1 MYKWVKEAIGRKEDS
16 KSEDYHAVS
25 STAKAKTFNI
35 LVIDS
40 GRQQHNWYSEFQGAT
55 THTGQPIVVEQ
66 GSWEDIRLTAFE
78 CESSIPLSLVLGPSR
93 FPLEHTPQAK
103 ARPFSPHLVLVRN
116 ETRQLGA
123 NDFRHILF
131 GFMYAGIP
139 AINSWESIYGHLE
152 RPVVFA
158 ELKKLQRKF
167 GQEHFPLVSQ
177 AYFPSFQDVQ
187 YYMPFPCVVKVGHAH
202 AGYGKILVKD
212 HKQMEDVKSVL
223 ALANQYSTAER
234 FVVATHDLRI
244 QRIGNHMRAYKRT
257 SVSGSWKTNTG
268 TSMIEEIEMKPR
280 YRFWAEEAAKMFG
293 GMDIITVD
301 VVVAEDGEE
310 FILEVNGTAS
320 GLAPS
325 RAEEDNHIIRDLVLQ
340 RISTLFPQ
348 DPSSS
353 STTTTSNSHL
363 QLPLT
368 AKQERELQEQQQETR
383 ETQ

>member
-1 MYKWVKEAIGRKEDS
+1 
-16 KSEDYHAVS
+16 
-25 STAKAKTFNI
+25 
-35 LVIDS
+35 
-40 GRQQHNWYSEFQGAT
+40 
-55 THTGQPIVVEQ
+55 
-66 GSWEDIRLTAFE
+66 
-78 CESSIPLSLVLGPSR
+78 
-93 FPLEHTPQAK
+93 
-103 ARPFSPHLVLVRN
+103 
-116 ETRQLGA
+116 
-123 NDFRHILF
+123 
-131 GFMYAGIP
+131 
-139 AINSWESIYGHLE
+139 
-152 RPVVFA
+152 
-158 ELKKLQRKF
+158 
-167 GQEHFPLVSQ
+167 
-177 AYFPSFQDVQ
+177 
-187 YYMPFPCVVKVGHAH
+187 MPFPCVVKVGHAH

-325 RAEEDNHIIRDLVLQ
+325 RAEEDNHIIRDLVC
-340 RISTLFPQ
+340 
-348 DPSSS
+348 
-353 STTTTSNSHL
+353 
-363 QLPLT
+363 
-368 AKQERELQEQQQETR
+368 AELCVLDDD
-383 ETQ
+383 

>member
-1 MYKWVKEAIGRKEDS
+1 
-16 KSEDYHAVS
+16 
-25 STAKAKTFNI
+25 
-35 LVIDS
+35 
-40 GRQQHNWYSEFQGAT
+40 
-55 THTGQPIVVEQ
+55 
-66 GSWEDIRLTAFE
+66 
-78 CESSIPLSLVLGPSR
+78 
-93 FPLEHTPQAK
+93 
-103 ARPFSPHLVLVRN
+103 
-116 ETRQLGA
+116 
-123 NDFRHILF
+123 
-131 GFMYAGIP
+131 
-139 AINSWESIYGHLE
+139 
-152 RPVVFA
+152 
-158 ELKKLQRKF
+158 
-167 GQEHFPLVSQ
+167 
-177 AYFPSFQDVQ
+177 
-187 YYMPFPCVVKVGHAH
+187 
-202 AGYGKILVKD
+202 
-212 HKQMEDVKSVL
+212 
-223 ALANQYSTAER
+223 
-234 FVVATHDLRI
+234 
-244 QRIGNHMRAYKRT
+244 
-257 SVSGSWKTNTG
+257 
-268 TSMIEEIEMKPR
+268 MIEEIEMKPR